1 MAIYH
6 FSDPKQLLENE
17 RFQKFLSEELLLV
30 IENTMGTETIM
41 NWSKFIVYLK
51 LDDPYLWPA
60 LSAKIRERMAR
71 FDWDELLVILVNA
84 TFSLTSEAG
93 SLFTA
98 VSNNFATKM
107 NIEYNP
113 KPDEKFLTEE
123 DIVKVI

>member
-71 FDWDELLVILVNA
+71 FD
-84 TFSLTSEAG
+84 
-93 SLFTA
+93 
-98 VSNNFATKM
+98 
-107 NIEYNP
+107 
-113 KPDEKFLTEE
+113 
-123 DIVKVI
+123 